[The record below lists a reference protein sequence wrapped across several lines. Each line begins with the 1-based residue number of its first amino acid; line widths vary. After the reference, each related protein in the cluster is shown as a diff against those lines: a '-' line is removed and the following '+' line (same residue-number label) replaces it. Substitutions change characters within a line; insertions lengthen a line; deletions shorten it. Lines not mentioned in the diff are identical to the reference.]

1 MGERDPGDRAVSG
14 PAPDRVTQRY
24 LDACRDDPGGLRRA
38 AVDARLPADF
48 TAWAGANILARPLFF
63 AQSELDAVNDDVA
76 AYLELLTSLPWRLF
90 DGDVAAYCAALSMP
104 PRRAELLARYATK
117 DPVRYGRADLY
128 NDGHGYKL
136 LEFNVASDLGGVD
149 MIQINRALLRVP
161 AFREFARAHDLAY
174 VDTAVDLARCL
185 REAAEPVSGA
195 RRPTV
200 GVLAATSDIPV
211 YETLLYALAEV
222 LRDEGLGVVVG
233 DVADVELQSG
243 KPAVEGQ
250 TFDVVLRYF
259 TIDNVLEDPAAEAKV
274 ELLDRAAG
282 DGSVVWWTPLDS
294 SLYSNKACMALLSD
308 PRRRDAFSA
317 EESALID
324 RILPWTRLLSVD
336 AGTTEDEVEDLVRTC
351 RAEQEDLVL
360 KPLTESSGKGILA
373 GWQTGADEWSR
384 ALDGWRDRT
393 LIVQR
398 RVVPRHD
405 VVVNPHDGSL
415 ERWISAIGV
424 FHTPY
429 GFAGGY
435 ARVALEGQDA
445 IVNIY
450 RNPEVRFAALFSY
463 PDDL

>member
-1 MGERDPGDRAVSG
+1 MTVE
-14 PAPDRVTQRY
+14 APDRVTQRY
-24 LDACRDDPGGLRRA
+24 LDECLASPEGLRRA

-63 AQSELDAVNDDVA
+63 EQSVFDGMNADVA

-90 DGDVAAYCAALSMP
+90 DGDVAAYCAALSMS

-128 NDGHGYKL
+128 DDGSGYRL

-161 AFREFARAHDLAY
+161 AFAEFARAHRLSY

-185 REAAEPVSGA
+185 RDASAPVSGA
-195 RRPTV
+195 RRPSV

-222 LRDEGLGVVVG
+222 LRDEGLAVVVG
-233 DVADVELQSG
+233 DVADVELRSG

-274 ELLDRAAG
+274 ELLDRAAA
-282 DGSVVWWTPLDS
+282 DGTVVWWTPLDS
-294 SLYSNKACMALLSD
+294 SLYSNKGCMAMLSD
-308 PRRRDAFSA
+308 PRWRHAYSDD
-317 EESALID
+317 EIALLD
-324 RILPWTRLLSVD
+324 HLLPWTRLLSVD
-336 AGTTEDEVEDLVRTC
+336 AGATEDEVEELVRRC
-351 RAEQEDLVL
+351 RDEQEDLVL

-373 GWQTGADEWSR
+373 GWQTERDEWNR

-398 RVVPRHD
+398 RVAPRPD
-405 VVVNPHDGSL
+405 VVVNPHDGTL
-415 ERWISAIGV
+415 ERWISALGV

-435 ARVALEGQDA
+435 ARVALEDQDA

-450 RNPEVRFAALFSY
+450 RNPEVRFAAFFSY
-463 PDDL
+463 PDSI